1 MTDIRPGTH
10 VTYAAQLGG
19 EQQRYVRG
27 RVTAIEIYEDEHWV
41 REWIYVR
48 WYSIDGRPDGGDTK
62 HHRKELVCLT
72 N

>member
-1 MTDIRPGTH
+1 MPDLMLGTH
-10 VTYAAQLGG
+10 VTYATHCGG
-19 EQQRYVRG
+19 EQQRYVHG
-27 RVTAIEIYEDEHWV
+27 RVSAIERYEDEHGV

-48 WYSIDGRPDGGDTK
+48 WYSIDGRPDGGDTR